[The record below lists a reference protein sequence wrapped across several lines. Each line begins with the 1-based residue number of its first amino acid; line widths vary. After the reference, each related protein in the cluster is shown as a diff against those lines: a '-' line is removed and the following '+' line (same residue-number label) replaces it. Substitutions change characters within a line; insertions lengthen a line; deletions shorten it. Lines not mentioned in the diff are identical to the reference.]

1 MTEEAFTIPEPQK
14 IKKGLERRA
23 APQPMDEEF
32 V

>member
-14 IKKGLERRA
+14 NKKGLGRQA
-23 APQPMDEEF
+23 VPQPVDEEF